1 MLPTNDARDA
11 SETPGFPTQEARS
24 ASRFDDGFHDG
35 THHRTRFGTDRS
47 HVRQVSGE
55 DGNGASTMVVA
66 QPQPTTQPT
75 DEAQQSARPATEVLT
90 GAQITC
96 RSLDAEGVTTVFG
109 YPGGAVIP
117 LYDAIPAAD
126 FKHVLV
132 RFEQWAGLAAVGYAR
147 ATGDVGVCIATSGPG
162 ATNLV
167 TALADA
173 YLDSVPIVAITGQV
187 AQPLIGRDGF
197 QEVDITGIT
206 LPVTKHNYLVRRA
219 EDIAPT
225 IKEAFYLAKSGRPG
239 PVLVDIPKDVFLASA
254 PFHYP
259 DHAGRK
265 SYQPS
270 LVPNLR
276 QVRLAADAI
285 AKAERP
291 LIMAGHGI
299 VLSHGEEEFRAFAE
313 KSGIPVIYT
322 LLGLGAMD
330 EYHPLSLGM
339 MGMHGHRHVNRAL
352 EECDLLVNI
361 GARFDDR
368 ATGKISGFAPNA
380 KIVHVDI
387 DPAEI
392 GKNVHTDV
400 PVVGDARE
408 ALKLLVEEVT
418 PGDHAS
424 WRAWIEG
431 ERNVALERA
440 LDDLPETPE
449 PYAIIKAIAE
459 ITNREA
465 IITTDVGQH
474 QMWAA
479 QHAGVKYG
487 DRWITSGGLGTM
499 GFGLPSAIGA
509 KMGRPDR
516 EVWTIIG
523 DGGFQMSSSE
533 LATAVQEKLDINIAI
548 INNGFLGMV
557 RQWQNLFHNRNYSEV
572 AISAPDF
579 VKLAEA
585 YGATGIR
592 VTRTEDIAAAVQQA
606 RSIDGPVVV
615 EFVIEPEANVY
626 PIVPPGASNSE
637 MMHMPTEENL

>member
-1 MLPTNDARDA
+1 
-11 SETPGFPTQEARS
+11 
-24 ASRFDDGFHDG
+24 
-35 THHRTRFGTDRS
+35 
-47 HVRQVSGE
+47 
-55 DGNGASTMVVA
+55 MVVA
-66 QPQPTTQPT
+66 ESTTS
-75 DEAQQSARPATEVLT
+75 QSTYTPAELDAPAAPEVLS

-117 LYDAIPAAD
+117 LYDAIPDAA

-147 ATGDVGVCIATSGPG
+147 ATGKVGVCIATSGPG

-173 YLDSVPIVAITGQV
+173 ALDSVPIVAITGQV
-187 AQPLIGRDGF
+187 NQALLGRDGF

-206 LPVTKHNYLVRRA
+206 LPVTKHNYLVRRP
-219 EDIAPT
+219 EEIAPT
-225 IKEAFYLAKSGRPG
+225 IKEAFYLARSGRPG
-239 PVLVDIPKDVFLASA
+239 PVLVDIPKDVFLAKA
-254 PFHYP
+254 PFLYP
-259 DHAGRK
+259 SRTGRR
-265 SYQPS
+265 SYQPN
-270 LVPNLR
+270 LVPNMR

-285 AKAERP
+285 NRARKP

-299 VLSHGEEEFRAFAE
+299 VLSGAEAEFQSFAE
-313 KSGIPVIYT
+313 KTGIPVIYT

-330 EYHPLSLGM
+330 ERHPQSLGM
-339 MGMHGHRHVNRAL
+339 MGMHGHRHVNRAR

-368 ATGKISGFAPNA
+368 ATGKLAGFAPNA

-392 GKNVHTDV
+392 GKNVRTDV

-408 ALKLLVEEVT
+408 ALKLMIDEVNK
-418 PGDHAS
+418 GDHS
-424 WRAWIEG
+424 AWHNWIDG
-431 ERNVALERA
+431 ERNMALETA

-449 PYAIIKAIAE
+449 PYGIIKAIAE
-459 ITNREA
+459 ATNREA
-465 IITTDVGQH
+465 IVTTDVGQH
-474 QMWAA
+474 QMWSA
-479 QHAGVKYG
+479 QHFGIKHG
-487 DRWITSGGLGTM
+487 TRWITSGGLGTM

-509 KMGRPDR
+509 KMGRPDL
-516 EVWTIIG
+516 EVWSVIG

-533 LATAVQEKLDINIAI
+533 MATAVQEKLDINIAI
-548 INNGFLGMV
+548 INNGYLGMV
-557 RQWQNLFHNRNYSEV
+557 RQWQDLFQNRNYSEV
-572 AISAPDF
+572 QISAPDF

-592 VTRTEDIAAAVQQA
+592 VTRADEVMPAIQRA
-606 RSIDGPVVV
+606 RSIKGPVLI

-626 PIVPPGASNSE
+626 PIVPPGASNSD
-637 MMHMPTEENL
+637 MLQHPNWMPAEEDL

>member
-1 MLPTNDARDA
+1 
-11 SETPGFPTQEARS
+11 
-24 ASRFDDGFHDG
+24 
-35 THHRTRFGTDRS
+35 
-47 HVRQVSGE
+47 
-55 DGNGASTMVVA
+55 MVLA
-66 QPQPTTQPT
+66 DPQTADPQTLTEEPQPTPVV
-75 DEAQQSARPATEVLT
+75 EILS

-96 RSLDAEGVTTVFG
+96 RSLDAEGVKTVFG

-117 LYDAIPAAD
+117 LYDAIPDAA

-132 RFEQWAGLAAVGYAR
+132 RFEQWAALAAVGYAR
-147 ATGDVGVCIATSGPG
+147 ATGEFGVCIATSGPG

-167 TALADA
+167 TGLADA
-173 YLDSVPIVAITGQV
+173 LLDSVPIVAITGQV
-187 AQPLIGRDGF
+187 NQALIGRDGF
-197 QEVDITGIT
+197 QEGDITGIT

-225 IKEAFYLAKSGRPG
+225 LKEAFYLARSGRPG
-239 PVLVDIPKDVFLASA
+239 PVLVDIPKDVFLAKTR
-254 PFHYP
+254 FDYP
-259 DHAGRK
+259 TRAGRK
-265 SYQPS
+265 SYQPN
-270 LVPNLR
+270 LTPNLR

-285 AKAERP
+285 DKAKKP

-299 VLSHGEEEFRAFAE
+299 VLSNAGELFKRFAE
-313 KSGIPVIYT
+313 RSDIPVIYT

-330 EYHPLSLGM
+330 EEHPLSLGM

-368 ATGKISGFAPNA
+368 ATGKVAGFATNA

-392 GKNVHTDV
+392 GKNIRTDV
-400 PVVGDARE
+400 PVVGDAGE
-408 ALKLLVEEVT
+408 ALKLLIHEIE
-418 PGDHAS
+418 PGDHS
-424 WRAWIEG
+424 GWMAWIQS

-440 LDDLPETPE
+440 LDDVPETPE

-459 ITNREA
+459 ITDREA
-465 IITTDVGQH
+465 IVTTDVGQH
-474 QMWAA
+474 QMWSA
-479 QHAGVKYG
+479 QYLGIKHGA
-487 DRWITSGGLGTM
+487 RWITSGGLGTM

-509 KMGRPDR
+509 KMGRPDL
-516 EVWTIIG
+516 EVWAVIG
-523 DGGFQMSSSE
+523 DGGFQMSSNE
-533 LATAVQEKLDINIAI
+533 LATAVQERLDINIAI

-557 RQWQNLFHNRNYSEV
+557 RQWQDLFQNRNYSEV

-592 VTRTEDIAAAVQQA
+592 VTKSDEIIPAIQRA
-606 RSIDGPVVV
+606 RSIKGPVLID
-615 EFVIEPEANVY
+615 FVIDAEANVY

-637 MMHMPTEENL
+637 MMHHPQWVPAEEDL